1 MFSYYL
7 CYNKSTGRGERKV
20 NTIENIYV
28 ESWFITKNFNQ
39 QQQYAISRAESVEVI
54 GETEKAAKVAW
65 FTKYGTITSWV
76 PKSVCGL
83 AEKSEAAKKVEEEIE
98 ARAKAA
104 RERLEA
110 AEKHYEAVL
119 AFAKE
124 NKVKGARRGLKLR
137 TLYAKIADA
146 GLEFPEE
153 ETTTE
158 EKATEIVEAV
168 ATEETAT
175 ETTETT
181 ETATEVATEEV
192 ATEEVATEETASGF
206 VTDEEKIEALKKKI
220 IATATAT
227 VSPEGLTPADFKQRV
242 LHEVLEVSRR
252 VQAAF
257 LANTMNK
264 RLHLFWKAARLAAK
278 AF

>member
-1 MFSYYL
+1 M
-7 CYNKSTGRGERKV
+7 
-20 NTIENIYV
+20 ENIYV
-28 ESWFITKNFNQ
+28 ESWFIAKNFNQ
-39 QQQYAISRAESVEVI
+39 QQQYAISRAERIEVI
-54 GETEKAAKVAW
+54 AETEKAVKIAW
-65 FTKYGTITSWV
+65 TTKYGTIKSWV

-124 NKVKGARRGLKLR
+124 NKVKGVRRGLKLR
-137 TLYAKIADA
+137 TLYAKIAEA

-153 ETTTE
+153 EEKTE
-158 EKATEIVEAV
+158 EKAAEVVEAV

-181 ETATEVATEEV
+181 AEV

-206 VTDEEKIEALKKKI
+206 VTDEEKIEELKKKI
-220 IATATAT
+220 ITTATAT
-227 VSPEGLTPADFKQRV
+227 VSPEGLTPADFKQKV
-242 LHEVLEVSRR
+242 LNEVLEVSKRAK
-252 VQAAF
+252 AAF
-257 LANTMNK
+257 LANAMNK

>member
-1 MFSYYL
+1 M
-7 CYNKSTGRGERKV
+7 
-20 NTIENIYV
+20 ENIYV
-28 ESWFITKNFNQ
+28 ESWFIAKNFNQ
-39 QQQYAISRAESVEVI
+39 QQQYAISRAERVEVI
-54 GETEKAAKVAW
+54 AETEKAVKIAW
-65 FTKYGTITSWV
+65 TTKYGTIKSWV

-124 NKVKGARRGLKLR
+124 NKVKGVRRGLKLR
-137 TLYAKIADA
+137 TLYAKIAEA

-153 ETTTE
+153 EKTE
-158 EKATEIVEAV
+158 EKATEVVEAV

-181 ETATEVATEEV
+181 ETTAEV

-206 VTDEEKIEALKKKI
+206 VTDEEKIEELKKKI

-242 LHEVLEVSRR
+242 LNEVLEVSRR
-252 VQAAF
+252 AKAAF
-257 LANTMNK
+257 LANAMNK

>member
-1 MFSYYL
+1 M
-7 CYNKSTGRGERKV
+7 
-20 NTIENIYV
+20 ENIYV
-28 ESWFITKNFNQ
+28 ESWFIAKNFNQ
-39 QQQYAISRAESVEVI
+39 QQQYAISRAERVEVI
-54 GETEKAAKVAW
+54 GETEKAVKVAW

-83 AEKSEAAKKVEEEIE
+83 AEKSEAAKKVEEQIE

-124 NKVKGARRGLKLR
+124 NKVKGIRRGLKLR

-153 ETTTE
+153 ETTE
-158 EKATEIVEAV
+158 EKATEVVEAV

-175 ETTETT
+175 ETTET
-181 ETATEVATEEV
+181 
-192 ATEEVATEETASGF
+192 ATEETASGF

-227 VSPEGLTPADFKQRV
+227 VSPEGLTPADFKQKV
-242 LHEVLEVSRR
+242 LNEVLEVSRR
-252 VQAAF
+252 AKAAF
-257 LANTMNK
+257 LANAMNK

>member
-1 MFSYYL
+1 M
-7 CYNKSTGRGERKV
+7 
-20 NTIENIYV
+20 ENICV

-39 QQQYAISRAESVEVI
+39 QQQYAISRAESIEVI
-54 GETEKAAKVAW
+54 GETEKAVKVAW

-98 ARAKAA
+98 AKAKAA

-124 NKVKGARRGLKLR
+124 NKVKGVRRGLKLR

-153 ETTTE
+153 EKTE
-158 EKATEIVEAV
+158 EKATEVVEAV

-175 ETTETT
+175 ETTT
-181 ETATEVATEEV
+181 EV

-227 VSPEGLTPADFKQRV
+227 VSPEGLTPADFKQKV
-242 LHEVLEVSRR
+242 LNEVLEVSRR
-252 VQAAF
+252 AKAAF
-257 LANTMNK
+257 LANAMNK
-264 RLHLFWKAARLAAK
+264 RLRLFWKAARLAAK

>member
-1 MFSYYL
+1 M
-7 CYNKSTGRGERKV
+7 
-20 NTIENIYV
+20 ENIYV
-28 ESWFITKNFNQ
+28 ESWFIAKNFNQ
-39 QQQYAISRAESVEVI
+39 QQQYAISRAERVEVI
-54 GETEKAAKVAW
+54 GETEKAVKVAW

-119 AFAKE
+119 SFAKE
-124 NKVKGARRGLKLR
+124 NKVKGVRRGLKLR
-137 TLYAKIADA
+137 TLYAKIAEA

-153 ETTTE
+153 ETTE

-175 ETTETT
+175 ETT
-181 ETATEVATEEV
+181 TEEV

-206 VTDEEKIEALKKKI
+206 VTDEEKIEALREKI

-227 VSPEGLTPADFKQRV
+227 VNAEGLTPATLRQRV
-242 LHEVLEVSRR
+242 LDEVVEVSKRAK
-252 VQAAF
+252 AAF
-257 LANTMNK
+257 LKNAMNK
-264 RLHLFWKAARLAAK
+264 RLHLFWKAARLAVQTV
-278 AF
+278 

>member
-1 MFSYYL
+1 M
-7 CYNKSTGRGERKV
+7 
-20 NTIENIYV
+20 ENIYV
-28 ESWFITKNFNQ
+28 ESWFIAKNFNQ

-54 GETEKAAKVAW
+54 GETEKAVKVAW

-124 NKVKGARRGLKLR
+124 NKVKGVRRGLKLR
-137 TLYAKIADA
+137 TLYAKIAEA
-146 GLEFPEE
+146 GLEFPEKE
-153 ETTTE
+153 TTE
-158 EKATEIVEAV
+158 EKAAEIVEAV
-168 ATEETAT
+168 ATEETA
-175 ETTETT
+175 TETT

-242 LHEVLEVSRR
+242 LNEVLEVSRR
-252 VQAAF
+252 AKAAF
-257 LANTMNK
+257 LSNAMNK

>member
-1 MFSYYL
+1 M
-7 CYNKSTGRGERKV
+7 
-20 NTIENIYV
+20 ENIYV
-28 ESWFITKNFNQ
+28 ESWFIAKNFNQ
-39 QQQYAISRAESVEVI
+39 QQQYAISRAERVEVI
-54 GETEKAAKVAW
+54 GETEKAVKVAW
-65 FTKYGTITSWV
+65 FTKYGTITSWI

-124 NKVKGARRGLKLR
+124 NKVKGIRRGLKLR

-153 ETTTE
+153 ETTE
-158 EKATEIVEAV
+158 EK
-168 ATEETAT
+168 
-175 ETTETT
+175 
-181 ETATEVATEEV
+181 
-192 ATEEVATEETASGF
+192 ATEETASGF

-227 VSPEGLTPADFKQRV
+227 VSPEGLTPADFKQKV
-242 LHEVLEVSRR
+242 LNEVLEVSRR
-252 VQAAF
+252 AKAAF
-257 LANTMNK
+257 LANAMNK

>member
-1 MFSYYL
+1 M
-7 CYNKSTGRGERKV
+7 
-20 NTIENIYV
+20 ENIYV
-28 ESWFITKNFNQ
+28 ESWFIAKNFNQ
-39 QQQYAISRAESVEVI
+39 QQQYAISRAERVEVI
-54 GETEKAAKVAW
+54 GETEKAVKVAW

-124 NKVKGARRGLKLR
+124 NKVKGVRRGLKLR

-153 ETTTE
+153 EKTE
-158 EKATEIVEAV
+158 EKATEVVEAV

-175 ETTETT
+175 ET
-181 ETATEVATEEV
+181 

-206 VTDEEKIEALKKKI
+206 VTDEEKIEALREKI

-227 VSPEGLTPADFKQRV
+227 VNPEGLTPATLRQRV
-242 LHEVLEVSRR
+242 LDEVVEVSKRAK
-252 VQAAF
+252 AAF
-257 LANTMNK
+257 LKNTMNK
-264 RLHLFWKAARLAAK
+264 RLHIFWKAARLAVQTV
-278 AF
+278 

>member
-1 MFSYYL
+1 M
-7 CYNKSTGRGERKV
+7 
-20 NTIENIYV
+20 ENIYV
-28 ESWFITKNFNQ
+28 ESWFIAKNFNQ
-39 QQQYAISRAESVEVI
+39 QQQYAISRAERVEVI
-54 GETEKAAKVAW
+54 GETEKAVKVAW
-65 FTKYGTITSWV
+65 TTKYGTIKSWV

-119 AFAKE
+119 AFAKD
-124 NKVKGARRGLKLR
+124 NKVKGVRRGLKLR
-137 TLYAKIADA
+137 TLYAKIAEA

-153 ETTTE
+153 ETTE
-158 EKATEIVEAV
+158 EKAAEVVEAV

-175 ETTETT
+175 ETTE
-181 ETATEVATEEV
+181 ETAAEV

-206 VTDEEKIEALKKKI
+206 VTDEEKIEALREKI

-227 VSPEGLTPADFKQRV
+227 VNPEGLTPATLRQRV
-242 LHEVLEVSRR
+242 LDEVVEVSKRAK
-252 VQAAF
+252 AAF
-257 LANTMNK
+257 LKNAMNK
-264 RLHLFWKAARLAAK
+264 RLHIFWKAARLAVQTV
-278 AF
+278 

>member
-1 MFSYYL
+1 M
-7 CYNKSTGRGERKV
+7 
-20 NTIENIYV
+20 ENIYV
-28 ESWFITKNFNQ
+28 ESWFIAKNFNQ
-39 QQQYAISRAESVEVI
+39 QQQYAINRAESVEVI
-54 GETEKAAKVAW
+54 AETEKAVKIAW
-65 FTKYGTITSWV
+65 TTKYGTIKSWV

-124 NKVKGARRGLKLR
+124 NKVKGIRRGLKLH

-175 ETTETT
+175 ETTET
-181 ETATEVATEEV
+181 
-192 ATEEVATEETASGF
+192 ATEETASGF

-242 LHEVLEVSRR
+242 LNEVLEVSRR
-252 VQAAF
+252 AKAAF
-257 LANTMNK
+257 LANAMNK

>member
-1 MFSYYL
+1 M
-7 CYNKSTGRGERKV
+7 
-20 NTIENIYV
+20 ENIYV

-54 GETEKAAKVAW
+54 GETEKAVKVAW

-124 NKVKGARRGLKLR
+124 NKVKGVRRGLKLR

-153 ETTTE
+153 ETTE

-175 ETTETT
+175 ETTT
-181 ETATEVATEEV
+181 EVATEEVATEEV

-206 VTDEEKIEALKKKI
+206 VTDEEKIEALREKI

-227 VSPEGLTPADFKQRV
+227 VNAEGLTPATLRQRV
-242 LHEVLEVSRR
+242 LDEVVEVSKRAK
-252 VQAAF
+252 AAF
-257 LANTMNK
+257 LKNAMNK
-264 RLHLFWKAARLAAK
+264 RLHIFWKAARLAVQTV
-278 AF
+278 

>member
-1 MFSYYL
+1 M
-7 CYNKSTGRGERKV
+7 
-20 NTIENIYV
+20 ENIYV
-28 ESWFITKNFNQ
+28 ESWFIAKNFNQ

-54 GETEKAAKVAW
+54 GETEKAVKVAW

-83 AEKSEAAKKVEEEIE
+83 AEKSEAAKKVEEQIE

-124 NKVKGARRGLKLR
+124 NKVKGVRRGLKLR
-137 TLYAKIADA
+137 TLYAKIAEA

-153 ETTTE
+153 KTTE

-175 ETTETT
+175 ETTET
-181 ETATEVATEEV
+181 ATEVATEKV

-206 VTDEEKIEALKKKI
+206 VTDEEKIEELKKKI

-242 LHEVLEVSRR
+242 LNEVLEVSRR
-252 VQAAF
+252 AKAAF
-257 LANTMNK
+257 LANAMNK

>member
-1 MFSYYL
+1 M
-7 CYNKSTGRGERKV
+7 
-20 NTIENIYV
+20 ENIYV
-28 ESWFITKNFNQ
+28 ESWFIAKNFNQ

-54 GETEKAAKVAW
+54 GETEKAVKVAW

-83 AEKSEAAKKVEEEIE
+83 AEKSEAAKKVEEQIE

-124 NKVKGARRGLKLR
+124 NKVKGIRRGLKLR
-137 TLYAKIADA
+137 TLYAKIAEA

-153 ETTTE
+153 ETTE
-158 EKATEIVEAV
+158 EKAAEVVEAV
-168 ATEETAT
+168 ATEET
-175 ETTETT
+175 TT
-181 ETATEVATEEV
+181 ETATEV

-206 VTDEEKIEALKKKI
+206 VTDEEKIEALREKI

-227 VSPEGLTPADFKQRV
+227 VNPEGLTPATLRQKV
-242 LHEVLEVSRR
+242 LDEVVEVSKRAK
-252 VQAAF
+252 AAF
-257 LANTMNK
+257 LKNAMNK
-264 RLHLFWKAARLAAK
+264 RLHLFWKAARLAVQTV
-278 AF
+278 

>member
-1 MFSYYL
+1 M
-7 CYNKSTGRGERKV
+7 
-20 NTIENIYV
+20 ENIYV
-28 ESWFITKNFNQ
+28 ESWFIAKNFNQ
-39 QQQYAISRAESVEVI
+39 QQQYAISRAERIEVI
-54 GETEKAAKVAW
+54 GETEKAVKVAW

-124 NKVKGARRGLKLR
+124 NKVKGVRRGLKLR
-137 TLYAKIADA
+137 TLYAKIAEA

-153 ETTTE
+153 ETTE
-158 EKATEIVEAV
+158 EKAEVVEAV
-168 ATEETAT
+168 ATEKAAT
-175 ETTETT
+175 ETTE
-181 ETATEVATEEV
+181 ETAAEVATEEV
-192 ATEEVATEETASGF
+192 STEEVATEETASGF
-206 VTDEEKIEALKKKI
+206 VTDEEKIEELKKKI

-242 LHEVLEVSRR
+242 LNEVLEVSRR
-252 VQAAF
+252 AKAAF
-257 LANTMNK
+257 LANAMNK
-264 RLHLFWKAARLAAK
+264 RLHLFWKAARLATK

>member
-1 MFSYYL
+1 M
-7 CYNKSTGRGERKV
+7 
-20 NTIENIYV
+20 ENIYV
-28 ESWFITKNFNQ
+28 ESWFIAKNFNQ
-39 QQQYAISRAESVEVI
+39 QQQYAISRAERVEVI
-54 GETEKAAKVAW
+54 GETEKAVKVAW

-124 NKVKGARRGLKLR
+124 NKVKGVRRGLKLR

-153 ETTTE
+153 ETTE

-175 ETTETT
+175 ETTT
-181 ETATEVATEEV
+181 EV

-206 VTDEEKIEALKKKI
+206 VTDEEKIEALSEKI

-227 VSPEGLTPADFKQRV
+227 VNPEGLTPATLRQRV
-242 LHEVLEVSRR
+242 LDEVVEVSKRAK
-252 VQAAF
+252 AAF
-257 LANTMNK
+257 LANAMNK
-264 RLHLFWKAARLAAK
+264 RLHLFWKAARLAVQTV
-278 AF
+278 

>member
-1 MFSYYL
+1 M
-7 CYNKSTGRGERKV
+7 
-20 NTIENIYV
+20 ENIYV
-28 ESWFITKNFNQ
+28 ESWFIAKNFNQ
-39 QQQYAISRAESVEVI
+39 QQQYAISRAERVEVI
-54 GETEKAAKVAW
+54 GETEKAVKVAW

-83 AEKSEAAKKVEEEIE
+83 AEESEAAKKVEEQIE

-124 NKVKGARRGLKLR
+124 NKVKGIRRGLKLR

-153 ETTTE
+153 ETTE
-158 EKATEIVEAV
+158 EK

-175 ETTETT
+175 ETTET
-181 ETATEVATEEV
+181 
-192 ATEEVATEETASGF
+192 ATEETASGF

-227 VSPEGLTPADFKQRV
+227 VSPEGLTPADFKQKV
-242 LHEVLEVSRR
+242 LNEVLEVSRR
-252 VQAAF
+252 AKAAF
-257 LANTMNK
+257 LANAMNK

>member
-1 MFSYYL
+1 M
-7 CYNKSTGRGERKV
+7 
-20 NTIENIYV
+20 ENIYV
-28 ESWFITKNFNQ
+28 ESWFIAKNFNQ

-54 GETEKAAKVAW
+54 GETEKAVKIAW
-65 FTKYGTITSWV
+65 TTKYGTITSWV

-137 TLYAKIADA
+137 TLYAKIAEA

-175 ETTETT
+175 ETTET
-181 ETATEVATEEV
+181 
-192 ATEEVATEETASGF
+192 ATEETASGF

-227 VSPEGLTPADFKQRV
+227 VSPEGLTPADFKQKV
-242 LHEVLEVSRR
+242 LNEVLEVSKRAK
-252 VQAAF
+252 AAF
-257 LANTMNK
+257 LKNAMNK
-264 RLHLFWKAARLAAK
+264 RLHIFWKAARLAVQTV
-278 AF
+278 

>member
-1 MFSYYL
+1 M
-7 CYNKSTGRGERKV
+7 
-20 NTIENIYV
+20 ENIYV

-54 GETEKAAKVAW
+54 GETEKAVKVAW

-137 TLYAKIADA
+137 TLYAKIAEA

-153 ETTTE
+153 EPTTE

-175 ETTETT
+175 ETT
-181 ETATEVATEEV
+181 TEVATEEV

-206 VTDEEKIEALKKKI
+206 VTDEEKIEALSEKI

-227 VSPEGLTPADFKQRV
+227 VNPEGLTPATLRQRV
-242 LHEVLEVSRR
+242 LDEVVEVSKRAK
-252 VQAAF
+252 AAF
-257 LANTMNK
+257 LANAMNK
-264 RLHLFWKAARLAAK
+264 RLHLFWKAARLAVQTV
-278 AF
+278 

>member
-1 MFSYYL
+1 M
-7 CYNKSTGRGERKV
+7 
-20 NTIENIYV
+20 ENIYV
-28 ESWFITKNFNQ
+28 ESWFIAKNFNQ
-39 QQQYAISRAESVEVI
+39 QKQYAISRAERIEVI
-54 GETEKAAKVAW
+54 GETEKAVKVAW

-124 NKVKGARRGLKLR
+124 NKVKGVRRGLKLR
-137 TLYAKIADA
+137 TLYAKIAEA

-153 ETTTE
+153 ETTE
-158 EKATEIVEAV
+158 EKAAEVVEAV

-175 ETTETT
+175 
-181 ETATEVATEEV
+181 
-192 ATEEVATEETASGF
+192 EVATEETASGF
-206 VTDEEKIEALKKKI
+206 VTDEEKIEELKKKI

-242 LHEVLEVSRR
+242 LNEVLEVSRR
-252 VQAAF
+252 AKAAF
-257 LANTMNK
+257 LANAMNK
-264 RLHLFWKAARLAAK
+264 RLHLFWKAARLAVQTV
-278 AF
+278 

>member
-1 MFSYYL
+1 M
-7 CYNKSTGRGERKV
+7 
-20 NTIENIYV
+20 ENIYV
-28 ESWFITKNFNQ
+28 ESWFLATNFNQ

-54 GETEKAAKVAW
+54 GETEKAVKVAW

-137 TLYAKIADA
+137 TLYAKIAEA

-153 ETTTE
+153 EKTE
-158 EKATEIVEAV
+158 EKATEVVEAV

-175 ETTETT
+175 ET
-181 ETATEVATEEV
+181 ATEVATEGV
-192 ATEEVATEETASGF
+192 VTEETASGF

-227 VSPEGLTPADFKQRV
+227 VSPEGLTPADFKQKV
-242 LHEVLEVSRR
+242 LNEVLEVSRR
-252 VQAAF
+252 AKAAF
-257 LANTMNK
+257 LANAMNK

>member
-1 MFSYYL
+1 M
-7 CYNKSTGRGERKV
+7 
-20 NTIENIYV
+20 ENIYV
-28 ESWFITKNFNQ
+28 ESWFIAKNFNQ
-39 QQQYAISRAESVEVI
+39 QQQYAISRAERVEVI
-54 GETEKAAKVAW
+54 GETEKAVKVAW

-83 AEKSEAAKKVEEEIE
+83 AEKSEAAKKVEEQIE

-124 NKVKGARRGLKLR
+124 NKVKGIRRGLKLR

-153 ETTTE
+153 ETTE

-168 ATEETAT
+168 ATEETA
-175 ETTETT
+175 TETT

-206 VTDEEKIEALKKKI
+206 VTDEEKIEELKKKI

-242 LHEVLEVSRR
+242 LNEVLEVSRR
-252 VQAAF
+252 AKAAF
-257 LANTMNK
+257 LANAMNK

>member
-1 MFSYYL
+1 M
-7 CYNKSTGRGERKV
+7 
-20 NTIENIYV
+20 ENIYV
-28 ESWFITKNFNQ
+28 ESWFIAKNFNQ

-54 GETEKAAKVAW
+54 AETEKAVKIAW
-65 FTKYGTITSWV
+65 TTKYGTIKSWV

-119 AFAKE
+119 AFAKG
-124 NKVKGARRGLKLR
+124 NKVKGVRRGLKLR
-137 TLYAKIADA
+137 TLYAKIAEA

-153 ETTTE
+153 EKTE
-158 EKATEIVEAV
+158 EKATEVVEAV

-175 ETTETT
+175 ETAAE
-181 ETATEVATEEV
+181 AA
-192 ATEEVATEETASGF
+192 AEEVATEETASGF
-206 VTDEEKIEALKKKI
+206 VTDEEKIEELKKKI

-242 LHEVLEVSRR
+242 LNEVLEVSRR
-252 VQAAF
+252 AKAAF
-257 LANTMNK
+257 LANAMNK
-264 RLHLFWKAARLAAK
+264 RLHLFWKAARLAVQTV
-278 AF
+278 